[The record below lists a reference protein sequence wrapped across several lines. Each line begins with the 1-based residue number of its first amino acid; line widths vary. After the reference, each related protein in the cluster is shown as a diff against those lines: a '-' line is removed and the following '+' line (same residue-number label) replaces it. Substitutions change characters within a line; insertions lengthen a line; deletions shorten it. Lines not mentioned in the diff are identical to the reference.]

1 MYKLILADDE
11 AEIRQ
16 GLKEV
21 VPFEKMGFQVV
32 GEAANGVEALQ
43 LCEQLE
49 PDLLITDIRM
59 PLMDGLTLCR
69 RVREMLPATEFVILS
84 GFDDFEYAR
93 QAIEVKTMGY
103 LLKPISSE
111 EFSAMLLDAR
121 VSLDE
126 AFGRRRDVS
135 MLKEYFRESLP
146 VLREML
152 FGALL
157 TGEISPESALKS
169 AARYGETLEAPG
181 YAVARVRLGEEAV
194 AAGIEDPELRMFAV
208 RNVLCEVL
216 SERAADYQ
224 LNVFM
229 HGGAPAILYRLQ
241 GADGKALA
249 QCVTHLGEALKTV
262 RHYLDCPLY
271 IGVSAT
277 VVGLDRIADAA
288 RQAQDALNRC
298 VLSGQPQVMC
308 FSDIRPDAADEVR
321 TDDRE
326 LRRLGNAVK
335 AGDPQQARA
344 AFAALME
351 VCSYSRISPR
361 AWQVYLMEIFM
372 CFIRICSELSLP
384 RDSLDEHMER
394 LTQLILRH
402 CPTVEDA
409 RDALRNALEAILE
422 AAENQRVTS
431 SRQLAAE
438 AESYLRQNFSDADLS
453 LEKLC
458 MHLHISPSYLSM
470 VLKKETKKTF
480 HQILTEL
487 RMDRALTLLT
497 ASELRTADI
506 AAQVGLPDPS
516 YFSYCFKKHFG
527 YPPSRARRKPH

>member
-21 VPFEKMGFQVV
+21 VPFEKLGFQVV

-111 EFSAMLLDAR
+111 EFGAMLSDAKIA
-121 VSLDE
+121 LDE
-126 AFGRRRDVS
+126 VFGKRRDIS

-157 TGEISPESALKS
+157 TGEISPDSALKS

-181 YAVARVRLGEEAV
+181 YAVARIRLGEEAG
-194 AAGIEDPELRMFAV
+194 ATGIEDPELRMFAV

-216 SERAADYQ
+216 SERAIAYQ

-229 HGGAPAILYRLQ
+229 HGGAPAILYRLPDVA
-241 GADGKALA
+241 GEVLA
-249 QCVTHLGEALKTV
+249 PCVSHLNEALKTV
-262 RHYLDCPLY
+262 RHYLGCPLY
-271 IGVSAT
+271 IGLSAP
-277 VVGLDRIADAA
+277 VAGLYRIAEAA
-288 RQAQDALNRC
+288 RQAQDALDQC
-298 VLSGQPQVMC
+298 VLSGQPQVIC
-308 FSDIRPDAADEVR
+308 FSDIRPDAAGEVR
-321 TDDRE
+321 ADDHE

-335 AGDPQQARA
+335 AGDAQQARA
-344 AFAALME
+344 ALAALME
-351 VCSYSRISPR
+351 VCGHSRISPK

-372 CFIRICSELSLP
+372 CLIRICSELSLP
-384 RDSLDEHMER
+384 RDGLDEHVDK
-394 LTQLILRH
+394 LSQLILRH
-402 CPTVEDA
+402 CPSVDDA
-409 RDALRNALEAILE
+409 RETLLNALEAILE

-438 AESYLRQNFSDADLS
+438 AESYLRQHFGDAELS

-458 MHLHISPSYLSM
+458 LHLHISPSYLSM

-527 YPPSRARRKPH
+527 YPPSRARRKPR